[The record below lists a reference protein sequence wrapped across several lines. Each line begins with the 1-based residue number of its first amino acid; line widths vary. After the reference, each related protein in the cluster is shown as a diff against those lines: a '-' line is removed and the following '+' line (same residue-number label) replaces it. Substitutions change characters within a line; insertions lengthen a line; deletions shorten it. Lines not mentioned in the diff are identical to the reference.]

1 MKFGIS
7 ICNIFLINICI
18 HLCIIFKLKTKNIN
32 KWIKFKIFAIF
43 LLLWIFMALWKN
55 FESFKFTTSFEEW
68 LLNDEL
74 GKIYEYSMKFHST

>member
-7 ICNIFLINICI
+7 ICNICI

-68 LLNDEL
+68 LFRLNDEL
-74 GKIYEYSMKFHST
+74 GKIYELSMKFHSI